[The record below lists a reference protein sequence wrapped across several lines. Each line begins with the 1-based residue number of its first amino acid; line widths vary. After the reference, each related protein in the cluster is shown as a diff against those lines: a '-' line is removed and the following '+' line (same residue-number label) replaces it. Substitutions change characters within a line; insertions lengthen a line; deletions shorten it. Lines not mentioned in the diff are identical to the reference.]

1 MKILSNPR
9 SPGGA
14 DKVGE
19 RSQVCPYLQWAKH
32 TAWYP
37 IEGYC
42 LAQREGGLRVVT
54 IAEFQELCTKAEH
67 VDCELFRRRREEA

>member
-1 MKILSNPR
+1 MKVLSDARAPDC
-9 SPGGA
+9 PDEA
-14 DKVGE
+14 GE
-19 RSQVCPYLQWAKH
+19 QSQACPYLQRAKL
-32 TAWYP
+32 TRWYP

-67 VDCELFRRRREEA
+67 VDCEVYRKQREEA